1 QVKVEEPSSPHRE
14 EDPEVDS
21 MLMEVSMENG
31 EETAAESDGSCLL
44 QPGDSSTL
52 SFGEYSE
59 EDEEMPVGRESILPP
74 SVSDGA
80 GMIAEHLTS
89 SGCRRSSLVAS
100 EDPQRSAG
108 PSPPPEGPRPSD
120 ESSFC
125 LELREEEA
133 DTSDNASPEPRQAA
147 EASRPVTPAAQE
159 AAPPEDSLDDVE
171 RRSTLSKQDRLLIH
185 KIRRYYENQDASAGI
200 KRRESLS
207 YIPAGL
213 VRHLSKQLNS
223 TPRADPTPVHRKGSS
238 PSRPTSWA
246 VFDLPGLEKKP
257 LPPSVSDA
265 SAADDGGFRPS
276 SDMLKMWNDMELGMN
291 GCPEES
297 DTLGGCTRE
306 RTLHILEECEA
317 ELLSEHSST
326 SATTSPLTGSEGE
339 YAEDP
344 WLSTAPRCGGN
355 GRVARAPL
363 PRIISLRS
371 GVEDDQILQDM
382 GKVKNKVFQLARQY
396 SQRIKNN
403 RPLIRPRNRDSEN
416 PHGLKGMPA
425 VHEESMPSWENGNSR
440 ATTPQAVSSPSSP
453 SRAPSLP
460 SSPVDSEP
468 FHWPDVHQLCSRY
481 TGPRSGPG
489 AGPPPVGRSC
499 SVPERMLEL
508 CTGGPGRP
516 PWSPTATQPLT
527 PRPPWDSAEGQWG
540 GGAQR
545 RGSPTREGGGSRP
558 GPRLLCRWGSL
569 DSVPAAASRPL
580 HELQNLQDPVRPGHG
595 TLPAQHKV
603 KEGTTAGSDVCLKE
617 AQHGVFKRPAAPH
630 GNKKTESR
638 IVRNLR
644 EKFQSLGS
652 GS

>member
-1 QVKVEEPSSPHRE
+1 
-14 EDPEVDS
+14 
-21 MLMEVSMENG
+21 MLMEVNHSHLPESPTSAPLSAENPDPVPDIQEPLEVSMENG

-125 LELREEEA
+125 SELREEEA

-257 LPPSVSDA
+257 GAEPAAKPQRQRSVEARPLPPSVSDA
-265 SAADDGGFRPS
+265 SAAEDGGFRPS

-291 GCPEES
+291 GCPEELPVIDPSDEEIRPVPGSESRIYGHMRS

-355 GRVARAPL
+355 GRVSRAPL

-425 VHEESMPSWENGNSR
+425 VHEESMPSWENG
-440 ATTPQAVSSPSSP
+440 
-453 SRAPSLP
+453 
-460 SSPVDSEP
+460 
-468 FHWPDVHQLCSRY
+468 
-481 TGPRSGPG
+481 
-489 AGPPPVGRSC
+489 
-499 SVPERMLEL
+499 
-508 CTGGPGRP
+508 
-516 PWSPTATQPLT
+516 
-527 PRPPWDSAEGQWG
+527 
-540 GGAQR
+540 
-545 RGSPTREGGGSRP
+545 
-558 GPRLLCRWGSL
+558 
-569 DSVPAAASRPL
+569 
-580 HELQNLQDPVRPGHG
+580 
-595 TLPAQHKV
+595 K
-603 KEGTTAGSDVCLKE
+603 
-617 AQHGVFKRPAAPH
+617 
-630 GNKKTESR
+630 
-638 IVRNLR
+638 
-644 EKFQSLGS
+644 
-652 GS
+652 